1 MSEGA
6 REERGEINEDGVRKR
21 KGERANRRILK
32 WGGGRYSMSR
42 VNLRE
47 LMTCEVLIDAP

>member
-1 MSEGA
+1 MEGA

-21 KGERANRRILK
+21 KGERANRWILK

-47 LMTCEVLIDAP
+47 LMTAKF